1 MLMQKEDHRTRVA
14 AERRAKMRRRL
25 FVSTAQLVAK
35 KGTAATSIDDVIT
48 VAEVSRGT
56 FYKYFDSP
64 DSLFD
69 QLALEIA
76 NEIICTAEPAVLL
89 LNDPAERVAAGMR
102 LVIHMSMRNHEIA
115 GFLARLGWPE
125 PRAGDVVLEFVQ
137 RDLKEGLRSGQF
149 IEMPINLALNIVS
162 MTVLGSVHAMLAS
175 PNVEQAV
182 ASALRALGIDAKK
195 SARVANM
202 QLPHVVAVEGG
213 LLGVNGT
220 ATSLS
225 PHPE

>member
-1 MLMQKEDHRTRVA
+1 
-14 AERRAKMRRRL
+14 
-25 FVSTAQLVAK
+25 
-35 KGTAATSIDDVIT
+35 
-48 VAEVSRGT
+48 
-56 FYKYFDSP
+56 
-64 DSLFD
+64 
-69 QLALEIA
+69 
-76 NEIICTAEPAVLL
+76 
-89 LNDPAERVAAGMR
+89 
-102 LVIHMSMRNHEIA
+102 
-115 GFLARLGWPE
+115 
-125 PRAGDVVLEFVQ
+125 
-137 RDLKEGLRSGQF
+137 
-149 IEMPINLALNIVS
+149 MPINLALNIVS

-175 PNVEQAV
+175 PNTPNYVEQAV